1 MELSLNVL
9 EHLGINLYSNVPSV
23 LSEVVANSWDADA
36 TTVKV
41 TLDLTRKSITI
52 QDDGIGMT
60 MNEVNNRFLLV
71 GYKRRDDQ
79 PGLTPKGRPPMGRK
93 GIGKLSLFSV
103 ADVIEV
109 YTVKDD
115 QKSAFKMNLEKIR
128 EKIKEGSGSYSPEE
142 ISNPVIDFSHGTKI
156 ILSKLRRQ
164 QTIRTDEALR
174 RRIARRFSILGP
186 QFDFRVT
193 VNGTEVTPSDR
204 DYYDKIQYI
213 WTYGDQSEVK
223 TLCSQLKKE
232 EDRTGK
238 VSDPSLSITGWLGTV
253 KESGSLKD
261 SHGDNLNRIAIFVR
275 GKLAQE
281 DVLASFPERGIY
293 ADYLLGELHVDGL
306 DVDEK
311 EDAATSSRQSIVE
324 DDPRFVRLREIL
336 NTELKHIQNR
346 WSALRE
352 DEGTEKAL
360 EIPAVKEW
368 IEGLPNRV
376 KPRAKKWLG
385 KLNRLRIDE
394 LDEQKQL
401 IKHAI
406 LAFEFF
412 WGNENLESLERIA
425 EDNLNIDKALEIFE
439 SLDGLEV
446 NLYGQIVQQRIAI
459 IRTLQEKVDENALE
473 KVIQRYIFD
482 HLWLIE
488 PSWERVDAQQF
499 IETRVDQMIEK
510 KDAGLTDEEKKARID
525 IKYRKTA
532 GEHVIIE
539 LKRPDVVV
547 DIYELASQVR
557 NYRVGM
563 LKILESMKIQEPV
576 EIIILLGKKPRQAQE
591 PEGEETIQETLALLR
606 ARIVYYD
613 ELLKNSYEEYKD
625 YLDKK
630 RHLDRLGEIISAIED
645 YAPPMIVNE

>member
-36 TTVKV
+36 STVDV
-41 TLDLTRKSITI
+41 SLDSARKQITI
-52 QDDGIGMT
+52 QDDGSGM
-60 MNEVNNRFLLV
+60 NRSDVNKRFLRV
-71 GYKRRDDQ
+71 GYKRRDEQ

-109 YTVKDD
+109 YTVKDGE
-115 QKSAFKMNLEKIR
+115 KSAFRMELDKIR
-128 EKIKEGSGSYSPEE
+128 EKIKDGSGAYEPEE
-142 ISNPVIDFSHGTKI
+142 ILNFAIDFPHGTKI
-156 ILSKLRRQ
+156 VLSKLRRQ

-174 RRIARRFSILGP
+174 RRIARRFSILDSK
-186 QFDFRVT
+186 FDFRIT

-293 ADYLLGELHVDGL
+293 ADYLLGELHVNGL
-306 DVDEK
+306 DVDDK

-368 IEGLPNRV
+368 IESLPNSV

-412 WGNENLESLERIA
+412 WGNKNLESLERIA
-425 EDNLNIDKALEIFE
+425 EDNINIDKALEIFK
-439 SLDGLEV
+439 SLDGLEA

-459 IRTLQEKVDENALE
+459 IRTLQEKVDKNALE

-488 PSWERVDAQQF
+488 PSWERVEAPPL
-499 IETRVDQMIEK
+499 IETRVEQLFGEIGAD
-510 KDAGLTDEEKKARID
+510 LTEEEKKARID
-525 IKYRKTA
+525 MKYRKTA

-539 LKRPDVVV
+539 LKRPDVIV
-547 DIYELASQVR
+547 DLYKLASQVSKYR
-557 NYRVGM
+557 NGM
-563 LKILESMKIQEPV
+563 VKILEIMGKKEPV
-576 EIIILLGKKPRQAQE
+576 EIVLLLGKKPRQAQD
-591 PEGEETIQETLALLR
+591 PDGEETIKKTLDPLG

-613 ELLKNSYEEYKD
+613 ELLSDSFDAYKE

-630 RHLDRLGEIISAIED
+630 RHLDKLGNIISAIED
-645 YAPPMIVNE
+645 YALP